1 MMHKNVII
9 GSGFSSLGAILGLEK
24 KKEKFLIITGKVKP
38 LKKNKNLINLPSR
51 NFDKYKKNIYQSIKN
66 NKLSV
71 NIKNNFISYLGLGG
85 LSNLWGKIFNLDIT
99 GNNKIKNEL
108 IKTLKLENHTKI
120 DTHKN
125 LRLYKANEQN
135 INLKKKFKNLDKKK
149 FFFIN
154 STVDNIKF
162 DIENQIFNIHLVN
175 NKIIKTRKLY
185 LATGIFSTLKLLNS
199 INKKIFQKNIR
210 LNHSNM
216 CYGLFFVKK
225 NEIFKN
231 LGHEFIYFSCNKKK
245 FAGRISILNKKIIK
259 KYNLNFFFYILM
271 KLDNFFGIKIFL
283 LNVLYKRPKNSTII
297 YFKNDIVKV
306 KINNDVEIKE
316 ISNKLKKVFHESLN
330 VKGLILKKTLVGS
343 DFHYSCDIR
352 NNLNMNIAKKF
363 YKNLFILDNSIST
376 KHKYFP
382 TFQMIYESFY
392 RAKYNLSLKKMIKK

>member
-1 MMHKNVII
+1 
-9 GSGFSSLGAILGLEK
+9 
-24 KKEKFLIITGKVKP
+24 
-38 LKKNKNLINLPSR
+38 
-51 NFDKYKKNIYQSIKN
+51 
-66 NKLSV
+66 
-71 NIKNNFISYLGLGG
+71 
-85 LSNLWGKIFNLDIT
+85 
-99 GNNKIKNEL
+99 
-108 IKTLKLENHTKI
+108 
-120 DTHKN
+120 
-125 LRLYKANEQN
+125 
-135 INLKKKFKNLDKKK
+135 
-149 FFFIN
+149 
-154 STVDNIKF
+154 
-162 DIENQIFNIHLVN
+162 
-175 NKIIKTRKLY
+175 
-185 LATGIFSTLKLLNS
+185 
-199 INKKIFQKNIR
+199 
-210 LNHSNM
+210 
-216 CYGLFFVKK
+216 
-225 NEIFKN
+225 
-231 LGHEFIYFSCNKKK
+231 
-245 FAGRISILNKKIIK
+245 
-259 KYNLNFFFYILM
+259 M